1 MMACFQTARRS
12 SPWRSISAAVA
23 AASSTERKLRMS
35 TTSVWYPRTGV
46 EGVHVHPVFGFG
58 YEGVATKGD

>member
-1 MMACFQTARRS
+1 
-12 SPWRSISAAVA
+12 
-23 AASSTERKLRMS
+23 MS